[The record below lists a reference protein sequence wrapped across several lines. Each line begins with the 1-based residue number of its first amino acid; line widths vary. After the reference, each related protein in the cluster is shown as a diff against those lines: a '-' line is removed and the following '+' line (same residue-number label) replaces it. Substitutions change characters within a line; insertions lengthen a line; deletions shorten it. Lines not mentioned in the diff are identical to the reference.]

1 MNIHF
6 KPNEPQTLALQ
17 EPRAEQFGEYQIT
30 YTLTDGRLLKVSKLV
45 AATINELDLQPGETF
60 GMCKQMVF
68 NEQRKRLTPSWTVW
82 LTPESEKAR
91 AQQETKPPMTLA
103 DVKRPGKV
111 RSIRKAAPEQ
121 SSIPFDRG
129 TGTFGPAALPQSL
142 RPPRIPF
149 NVAFR
154 EVLGF
159 TTKEL
164 KDAGEQWNDQAKQDL
179 ICTVLISASNSGLL
193 SLWER
198 S

>member
-1 MNIHF
+1 MNVHF

-45 AATINELDLQPGETF
+45 AATINELDLQPGEAF
-60 GMCKQMVF
+60 NMCKQMVF
-68 NEQRKRLTPSWTVW
+68 NEQRKRLTPSWIVW

-91 AQQETKPPMTLA
+91 AEQETRPPMTLA

-111 RSIRKAAPEQ
+111 RSIRKAASEQ
-121 SSIPFDRG
+121 GSIPFDRG
-129 TGTFGPAALPQSL
+129 TGTFGPVPLPQSL

-164 KDAGEQWNDQAKQDL
+164 KNAGEQWNDQAKQDL